1 MRRVRKTHKRNK
13 RYRKHDGGLMR
24 LDGAALSYSLAGSE
38 ASRASLGQGAD
49 YLKYHEGQ
57 HGGLNYANG
66 APLSAITASTLP
78 PSLAGPAM
86 LNGLNKAYADV
97 AGLSDQQGGR
107 YRRTK
112 RSKKHGGK
120 RSKKHGGKR
129 SKKHGGTRHRKRGGS
144 HELGFSPF
152 PSTGMLLSE
161 AQYSQA
167 GLSPEYKNAVE
178 FDSAMLRSAM

>member
-112 RSKKHGGK
+112 RSK
-120 RSKKHGGKR
+120 R